1 MEFKNII
8 YIVSS
13 GVGTIT
19 LNTPD
24 NLNALSGDMYDD
36 ILGALALCSQ
46 DPQVKTIVINAN
58 GKSFCGGGD
67 IGEMVES
74 LKASD
79 DVGFDVLAP
88 KAARIAQ
95 IIKEMPKPVIASV
108 HGAVAGAAFNICLA
122 CDLVLA
128 AEGTKFLQAFVN
140 IGLIPDAGGVF
151 LLTRAVGVSKAV
163 ELTMLGRPV
172 TVDEA
177 VELGIVYKKCTAE
190 ELSQETEAVAAKL
203 ANGPSLAY
211 AKLKELIYEC
221 QYKDFKNYALLEVAA
236 QVELGTTND
245 FKEGLKA
252 FVEKRK
258 AVFTGS

>member
-1 MEFKNII
+1 MQFKNVI
-8 YIVSS
+8 YDATN

-24 NLNALSGDMYDD
+24 NLNALSGPMYDD

-46 DPQVKTIVINAN
+46 DSSVKAMVINAN
-58 GKSFCGGGD
+58 GRAFCGGGD

-74 LKASD
+74 LKTSD

-88 KAARIAQ
+88 KAARVSQ
-95 IIKEMPKPVIASV
+95 VIKQMPKPVIASV

-122 CDLVLA
+122 CDLIIA
-128 AEGTKFLQAFVN
+128 AEGAKFLQAFVN

-151 LLTRAVGVSKAV
+151 LLTRAIGVSKAV

-177 VELGIVYKKCTAE
+177 VDLGIVYKKCSKE
-190 ELSQETEAVAAKL
+190 ELRSETEALANKL
-203 ANGPSLAY
+203 ANGPGLAY
-211 AKLKELIYEC
+211 AKLKELIYES
-221 QYKDFKNYALLEVAA
+221 QYKDFEKYMPLEVSA
-236 QVELGTTND
+236 QVELGTTSD
-245 FKEGLKA
+245 FKEGIRA

-258 AVFTGS
+258 PVFTGN